1 MSIYIYIYLHQYTY
15 IYMSIYNIY
24 IYIMFLSMTSQLYN
38 SLGEAPLVSQVKM
51 WHRFLTAIPPSD
63 DRRREVHHAVA
74 QSAAETSD
82 EAFAQYLL

>member
-1 MSIYIYIYLHQYTY
+1 
-15 IYMSIYNIY
+15 
-24 IYIMFLSMTSQLYN
+24 MFLSMTSQLYN

-82 EAFAQYLL
+82 RGLCAVPAVAGRFERMGMDQGGPPLVM

>member
-1 MSIYIYIYLHQYTY
+1 
-15 IYMSIYNIY
+15 
-24 IYIMFLSMTSQLYN
+24 
-38 SLGEAPLVSQVKM
+38 M

>member
-1 MSIYIYIYLHQYTY
+1 
-15 IYMSIYNIY
+15 
-24 IYIMFLSMTSQLYN
+24 MTSQLYN

-63 DRRREVHHAVA
+63 DRRREVHHAVVET
-74 QSAAETSD
+74 SAAETSD

>member
-1 MSIYIYIYLHQYTY
+1 
-15 IYMSIYNIY
+15 
-24 IYIMFLSMTSQLYN
+24 MFLSMTSQLYN

-63 DRRREVHHAVA
+63 DRRREVHHAIA